1 MPDFTARN
9 AWCGLSRGQL
19 NTLSFD
25 LYSGFSP
32 VWVSVQPSRTVVVV
46 VSSDCAAGFDGV
58 TAASTARDFH
68 PVPGVMWK

>member
-32 VWVSVQPSRTVVVV
+32 VWVSVQPSRTVIFVVQ
-46 VSSDCAAGFDGV
+46 
-58 TAASTARDFH
+58 
-68 PVPGVMWK
+68 